1 MCWTPTGQLHCP
13 PVCARFLLGGNCDKV
28 LFSTV
33 VVLVPTDVD
42 ELLAAILGAIA
53 ELLLEAFMELIAA
66 AVLDLASRASLD
78 VFTGLTDA
86 IKENKILTGVMY
98 GLLEVFAGVLSL
110 LILPHRLIHREHPIG
125 FHGISL
131 LISPIIA
138 GAVLSSAGAAM
149 RRWGKKVTPVETFGY
164 GFAFALGMALVR
176 FPFAQ

>member
-1 MCWTPTGQLHCP
+1 LGP
-13 PVCARFLLGGNCDKV
+13 PATNCLD
-28 LFSTV
+28 SCSSRAYTS
-33 VVLVPTDVD
+33 DVD

-66 AVLDLASRASLD
+66 AVLDLASRALLD

-86 IKENKILTGVMY
+86 IKENKILTGFMY
-98 GLLEVFAGVLSL
+98 GLLGVFAGALSL
-110 LILPHRLIHREHPIG
+110 LALPHRLIHREHPIG

-138 GAVLSSAGAAM
+138 GAVLSSVGAAL

-176 FPFAQ
+176 FLFVQ

>member
-1 MCWTPTGQLHCP
+1 M
-13 PVCARFLLGGNCDKV
+13 

-98 GLLEVFAGVLSL
+98 GLLGVFAGVLSL

-131 LISPIIA
+131 LIRPIIA
-138 GAVLSSAGAAM
+138 GSVLSSVGAAM
-149 RRWGKKVTPVETFGY
+149 RRWGKKLTPVET
-164 GFAFALGMALVR
+164 FAFALGMALVR

>member
-1 MCWTPTGQLHCP
+1 M
-13 PVCARFLLGGNCDKV
+13 
-28 LFSTV
+28 
-33 VVLVPTDVD
+33 D
-42 ELLAAILGAIA
+42 ELLAAILGLVA

-66 AVLDLASRASLD
+66 AVLDFASRALSE

-86 IKENKILTGVMY
+86 TKENKILTGFMY
-98 GLLEVFAGVLSL
+98 GLLGVFAGVLSL
-110 LILPHRLIHREHPIG
+110 LVLPHRLIHREHSIG

-138 GAVLSSAGAAM
+138 GAVLSSVGAAM

-176 FPFAQ
+176 FLFAQ